1 MKKILAIVMMFVLV
15 LSLAACGSDDAGG
28 ETSGT
33 DSATEDASGT
43 DSGTDE
49 GTDAATDSGSA
60 ETKTITVWAWD
71 PNFNIAIME
80 EAKAIYEAENEG
92 VTIEIVDY
100 AKGDVEQKLHTMLAS
115 GATDELPDI
124 VLVEDYNSQ
133 KYLQSY
139 PGSFLDLTGKI
150 PHEDFASY
158 KVELM
163 TMDGSVYG
171 VPFDS
176 GVSGF
181 FYRTDYL
188 ADAGYSAEDLE
199 NITWD
204 EFIEIGET
212 VFEKT
217 GHQMLATDPND
228 GGLMRVML
236 NGAGTWYFDENGQI
250 NIADNEALADSLR
263 IYRDIVESPMTKI
276 TSGWGEWVGALNT
289 GDVASITTG
298 VWIMGSVKAEESQSG
313 LWAVAPTPRLN
324 VEGSVNASNLG
335 GSSWYV
341 LSESENPDLAVDFLN
356 RVYTDVDFYQKIL
369 VERGAVGSYLP
380 AASGEAYT
388 QPDEFFGGQTVFADF
403 SEWMDQI
410 PPLNYGLYTYEAD
423 AAIMGVMPGVYA
435 GESIEE
441 ALEMAEQQLS
451 SQIN

>member
-1 MKKILAIVMMFVLV
+1 MKKILAMLLALVMVF
-15 LSLAACGSDDAGG
+15 SLAACGNDTGSDEATGSETTDTGTSTDAGDKD
-28 ETSGT
+28 EADTGT
-33 DSATEDASGT
+33 TEK
-43 DSGTDE
+43 
-49 GTDAATDSGSA
+49 
-60 ETKTITVWAWD
+60 KTVTVWAWD
-71 PNFNIAIME
+71 PNFNVAIME
-80 EAKAIYEAENEG
+80 EAKAIYEAEHDD
-92 VTIEIVDY
+92 VTIEVVDY
-100 AKGDVEQKLHTMLAS
+100 AKGDLEQKLHTMLAS

-139 PGSFLDLTGKI
+139 PGSFMDLTEKVNYD
-150 PHEDFASY
+150 DFASY

-163 TMDGSVYG
+163 TLDGKTYG

-188 ADAGYSAEDLE
+188 EEAGYSPEDLE

-204 EFIEIGET
+204 TFLEIGET

-236 NGAGTWYFDENGQI
+236 NGAGTWYFDENGEI
-250 NIADNEALADSLR
+250 NLANNEALAESMR
-263 IYRDIVESPMTKI
+263 IYRDIVNSPMTKI

-298 VWIMGSVKAEESQSG
+298 VWIMGSVKAEASQSG
-313 LWAVAPTPRLN
+313 LWAVAPTPRLD
-324 VEGSVNASNLG
+324 VEGAVNASNLG

-341 LSESENPDLAVDFLN
+341 LSAAKNPDAAVDFLN
-356 RVYTDVDFYQKIL
+356 RIYTDSDFYQKIL

-380 AASGEAYT
+380 AASGEAYANA
-388 QPDEFFGGQTVFADF
+388 DDFFGGQAVFSDF
-403 SEWMDQI
+403 AKWMDQI
-410 PPLNYGLYTYEAD
+410 PALNYGLYTYEAD

-435 GESIEE
+435 GDSIDE
-441 ALEMAEQQLS
+441 ALETAQQQLS